1 MLTTRETTPL
11 TTHDLNCA
19 LLRVG
24 ARPGSL
30 SGIQGLVNGTIALL
44 TDGERFTWS
53 GSVQTALARLATLS
67 TARGRDADA
76 RPQVLELFADAH
88 PRVWQPRQLTKGID
102 DAKWKKGSSP
112 NTRRARQISAV

>member
-1 MLTTRETTPL
+1 MLTLRETTPL

-24 ARPGSL
+24 ARPGTM
-30 SGIQGLVNGTIALL
+30 SGIQGIVNGTIALL

-53 GSVQTALARLATLS
+53 GNVQTALSRLATLP

-76 RPQVLELFADAH
+76 RPHVQALFADAY
-88 PRVWQPRQLTKGID
+88 
-102 DAKWKKGSSP
+102 A
-112 NTRRARQISAV
+112 RAW

>member
-1 MLTTRETTPL
+1 MLTLHEKTPL

-24 ARPGSL
+24 ARPGTL

-44 TDGERFTWS
+44 TDGDRFTWS
-53 GSVQTALARLATLS
+53 GSVQTALARLATLP

-76 RPQVLELFADAH
+76 RPQVRALFAEA
-88 PRVWQPRQLTKGID
+88 P
-102 DAKWKKGSSP
+102 
-112 NTRRARQISAV
+112 RRAWQNI

>member
-1 MLTTRETTPL
+1 MLTLRETPTL

-24 ARPGSL
+24 ARPGTL
-30 SGIQGLVNGTIALL
+30 SGIQGLVNGTLALL

-53 GSVQTALARLATLS
+53 GNVQTALARLATLP

-76 RPQVLELFADAH
+76 RPQVRALFADSATARWH
-88 PRVWQPRQLTKGID
+88 PHDMQELPTV
-102 DAKWKKGSSP
+102 
-112 NTRRARQISAV
+112 V